1 MATGQ
6 RIGTPQLVFLGAESF
21 RQLGPS
27 ISLTCDRQQA
37 HDSGSVRQVARWN
50 SGQLWRVVETKRV
63 REGKGWM
70 ERQGSR
76 QDFGRGDS
84 RSWVGPD
91 GALAI
96 NVLSVC
102 TVPTR
107 HGPLY
112 SLDYDYDFQAT
123 QCLKREAT
131 ATAATGEPPNFL
143 FLLVVVVDVFF
154 FFCLG
159 CCVRV

>member
-1 MATGQ
+1 
-6 RIGTPQLVFLGAESF
+6 
-21 RQLGPS
+21 
-27 ISLTCDRQQA
+27 
-37 HDSGSVRQVARWN
+37 
-50 SGQLWRVVETKRV
+50 
-63 REGKGWM
+63 M

-143 FLLVVVVDVFF
+143 FLLVVVVDGFF
-154 FFCLG
+154 FLSRVLCACLSV
-159 CCVRV
+159 CVWTKKEAKVEAVGSPGDGAEADRPMNTTGGPSVLGRP